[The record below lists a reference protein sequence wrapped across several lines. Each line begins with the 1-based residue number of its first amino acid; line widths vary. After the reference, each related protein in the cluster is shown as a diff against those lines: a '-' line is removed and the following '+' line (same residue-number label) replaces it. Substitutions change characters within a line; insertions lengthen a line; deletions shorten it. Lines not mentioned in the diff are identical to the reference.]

1 MTQTV
6 PPALSQ
12 GYGYG
17 IILGVGFAF
26 AIFMVME
33 MLSSVAARRC

>member
-1 MTQTV
+1 MLLQNVSKKKMTQTV

-26 AIFMVME
+26 AIFMV
-33 MLSSVAARRC
+33 